1 MKVSAATFA
10 DNPVEISELPS
21 LRARRFPYS
30 GPYPWLDLPDAPERI
45 EEKFSSGQLT
55 AYEAEQCRYWVEHGY
70 IILPGLIQPDT
81 LDRVWGTYEAALA
94 SGKIEVPLEPI
105 SDEDRFPGRSLDPH
119 LKIDAFC
126 EILRHEGMLHW
137 MRLLMDREPKPFQTI
152 AGHKGSQQG
161 AHSDSIHM
169 TTYPLG
175 YLTAA
180 WVAFEDIHPD
190 SGPLVYYPGSHR
202 LPYLFSDDVGIS
214 EQDFRERGYAPYY
227 EKYEPRIIQLVQ
239 ENDIDPVYFHAN
251 KGDVLIW
258 HANLIHGGSP
268 RRDLQRSR
276 LAVVCH
282 YFVEGTFAYHD
293 LSAIESRPFAG
304 TCLLRE
310 ERHPVAVNPAPSET
324 DNGDAVMMI
333 DELKVANSGLMIRGW
348 ALWKQDVTA
357 IRISLNGQEIGTARS
372 GMPRPDVNASYSGY
386 KNQDCGF
393 MCSVPVEL
401 PALGAGRIGISLFAG
416 TSRVAEFEKE
426 YIFKS
431 SASSEEV

>member
-1 MKVSAATFA
+1 MNVQADTFA
-10 DNPVEISELPS
+10 DNPVEISALPS

-30 GPYPWLDLPDAPERI
+30 GPYPWLDLPDALERI
-45 EEKFSSGQLT
+45 EEKVSNGRLT
-55 AYEAEQCRYWVEHGY
+55 AYEADQCRYWVEHGY
-70 IILPGLIQPDT
+70 IILPGLINPET
-81 LDRVWGTYEAALA
+81 LDRVWAVYEAALA
-94 SGKIEVPLEPI
+94 SGKIEVPQEPI
-105 SDEDRFPGRSLDPH
+105 ADNDTFPGRCLDPH
-119 LKIDAFC
+119 LKIDSFC

-214 EQDFRERGYAPYY
+214 EQDFRERGYAPYF
-227 EKYEPRIIQLVQ
+227 ERYEPRINELVV
-239 ENDIDPVYFHAN
+239 ENHIDPVYFHAK

-258 HANLIHGGSP
+258 HANLIHGGSR
-268 RRDLQRSR
+268 RRDIQRSR
-276 LAVVCH
+276 RAVVCH

-293 LSAIESRPFAG
+293 LSAIESRPFGG

-310 ERHPVAVNPAPSET
+310 ERLAVAVDTVPSHT
-324 DNGDAVMMI
+324 TNSDAILMI
-333 DELKVANSGLMIRGW
+333 DELKLAHSGLMIRGW
-348 ALWKQDVTA
+348 ALWKEDVTT
-357 IRISLNGQEIGTARS
+357 IKISLNGHEIGVARS
-372 GMPRPDVNASYSGY
+372 GLPRPDVNAVYNGY
-386 KNQDCGF
+386 KNENCGF

-401 PALGAGRIGISLFAG
+401 PRLGAGRIGVSLLAGSSLF
-416 TSRVAEFEKE
+416 AEFEKE
-426 YIFKS
+426 YIFKNS
-431 SASSEEV
+431 GQ